1 MGTVSYSTPSS
12 WDPKQSTQLCQ
23 DLLMDWPL
31 FWILNRWRKYF
42 QFVIQTLYLY
52 STPLNHRWKI
62 ICRMVWLKLRGQGF
76 PTKCHIHTIEDFLRV
91 TVHSTRTLPLVDEQ
105 GLDVETNQ
113 ATNIAFHSINYER
126 QKHPYGTCISS
137 WNETELGS
145 MVTSE
150 HGELPY
156 TQGVDLYSLST

>member
-1 MGTVSYSTPSS
+1 MQNGLTQTAGARFSYKMS
-12 WDPKQSTQLCQ
+12 Q
-23 DLLMDWPL
+23 
-31 FWILNRWRKYF
+31 
-42 QFVIQTLYLY
+42 
-52 STPLNHRWKI
+52 
-62 ICRMVWLKLRGQGF
+62 
-76 PTKCHIHTIEDFLRV
+76 IHTSKDFLRV

-137 WNETELGS
+137 WNETELGD

-156 TQGVDLYSLST
+156 TQGVDHYSLST